1 MSKNCFS
8 GKRFIRI
15 CLYGIGCCTFFFL
28 LDEATNEPRNM
39 IRRAVER
46 EMPAI
51 DDVHFGL
58 RHVVAIGFRLRRS
71 KESSYLPQ
79 ITNRRGCFSRIQ
91 DCLAS
96 EATGALLSSRSM
108 ILATRRPRV
117 SCPHLRL
124 LASAAS
130 LQPVYIVR
138 TTRNCALPLIMRAY
152 ASAAFSSGYVS
163 IMARTPVSSAK
174 RSVSS
179 SSAGVPEAHP

>member
-1 MSKNCFS
+1 LTTSKSTLVEFYQRIELDCFMSKNCFS

-15 CLYGIGCCTFFFL
+15 CLYGIGCSTFFFL

-96 EATGALLSSRSM
+96 EATGPCY
-108 ILATRRPRV
+108 RPGA
-117 SCPHLRL
+117 C
-124 LASAAS
+124 
-130 LQPVYIVR
+130 Y
-138 TTRNCALPLIMRAY
+138 
-152 ASAAFSSGYVS
+152 
-163 IMARTPVSSAK
+163 
-174 RSVSS
+174 
-179 SSAGVPEAHP
+179 